1 MAKIITNELIEQI
14 LEKRNFPKD
23 EDYLYMFNAVQDF
36 FSVRIIDQRPD
47 FADYWIFTEATAD
60 GYEVWVTTD
69 NPNSIK
75 ISEELHYYENDLTG
89 RLTDAIVSGGT
100 VYVEDL
106 QASYVLEAVEN
117 LYEDIRSQ
125 LADDIVKELK
135 EDGYDFE

>member
-23 EDYLYMFNAVQDF
+23 EDYLYMFNSVQDF

-89 RLTDAIVSGGT
+89 RLTDAIFFGGT

>member
-1 MAKIITNELIEQI
+1 MPKIITNELIEQI
-14 LEKRNFPKD
+14 LENRNFPKE
-23 EDYLYMFNAVQDF
+23 EDYRYILNAVQDF
-36 FSVRIIDQRPD
+36 YSVKIIDQRPD
-47 FADYWIFTEATAD
+47 FADYWIFSEATAD

-89 RLTDAIVSGGT
+89 RLEDAIVLGGT

-106 QASYVLEAVEN
+106 QANYAVEAVEN

-125 LADDIVKELK
+125 LADDIVRELK